1 MRATSS
7 RQYTQVIFSLSLW
20 CSGCR
25 GISPF
30 ILVSS
35 RQAAAVHLYLDLL
48 FSDSLF
54 GNSDTVFLFLS
65 VYTFLWLL
73 LAWATPGFFLKGEKK
88 VIIIVVANFCS
99 LDSSSSVFFYFIA
112 FSAYKLMCFSA
123 VRLAVHVW
131 TIFTVWMPSSF
142 NEYETLLHS
151 SLVFRQQ
158 CQLLASPSCCCC
170 G

>member
-1 MRATSS
+1 MMLVRFFTYSARYKIAQNRFLLFIRNLWVSLFLFIFGLLKKKCDINRFWFPFVYVRERERDRMRATSS

-65 VYTFLWLL
+65 VYISVGALGLGN
-73 LAWATPGFFLKGEKK
+73 AWFFSKRGKKGHHH
-88 VIIIVVANFCS
+88 
-99 LDSSSSVFFYFIA
+99 
-112 FSAYKLMCFSA
+112 
-123 VRLAVHVW
+123 R
-131 TIFTVWMPSSF
+131 
-142 NEYETLLHS
+142 
-151 SLVFRQQ
+151 RR
-158 CQLLASPSCCCC
+158 
-170 G
+170 

>member
-1 MRATSS
+1 MFLFIFLWCWCAFSRIPRAIKSLKICSYFIRNLWVSLFLFIFGLLKKKCDINRFWFPFVYVRERERDRMRATSS

-25 GISPF
+25 GIFSPF

-54 GNSDTVFLFLS
+54 GNSDTVFLYLS
-65 VYTFLWLL
+65 VYTFLWVL

-88 VIIIVVANFCS
+88 VIIIVVANFC
-99 LDSSSSVFFYFIA
+99 
-112 FSAYKLMCFSA
+112 
-123 VRLAVHVW
+123 
-131 TIFTVWMPSSF
+131 
-142 NEYETLLHS
+142 
-151 SLVFRQQ
+151 
-158 CQLLASPSCCCC
+158 
-170 G
+170 